1 MLRLRAAVRDAD
13 PGYFALV
20 MATGIVS
27 EAMQLDGAVVLSG
40 ILLAAGIAAYVLLAA
55 LYAWRLAAYRRQ
67 IRADAADP
75 SRAFGFFTLAAGS
88 GVLASR
94 LAGDGHT
101 VVAAVLLVIGGTS
114 WALLSYG
121 LPLLLAGGSD
131 WRPALAGANGTWFL
145 WAVATQSVAVG
156 LVSVSSPVPEAVAAL
171 AVTCWAVGVILYL
184 LTAALVTA
192 ALLAYPVRPAGLS
205 PAYWVFMGATAISV
219 LAGAQIMRLPSS
231 PLQAAVH
238 AVVAGLS
245 VMLWAFG
252 TWLIPLL
259 VGVGLW
265 RHVLRG
271 VPLAYEPGL
280 WSIAFPVGMYGVA
293 SHELGTALRIP
304 WLVTLGR
311 DEAWPALAVWA
322 AVTAAM
328 IATLLRRPS
337 LPAADRRS

>member
-55 LYAWRLAAYRRQ
+55 LYAWRLAAYRCQ

-88 GVLASR
+88 GVLAAR

-131 WRPALAGANGTWFL
+131 WRARL
-145 WAVATQSVAVG
+145 W
-156 LVSVSSPVPEAVAAL
+156 PEPMARGF
-171 AVTCWAVGVILYL
+171 CG
-184 LTAALVTA
+184 
-192 ALLAYPVRPAGLS
+192 
-205 PAYWVFMGATAISV
+205 
-219 LAGAQIMRLPSS
+219 RLPPSPWRSASS
-231 PLQAAVH
+231 RCRHRFPRR
-238 AVVAGLS
+238 
-245 VMLWAFG
+245 W
-252 TWLIPLL
+252 PR
-259 VGVGLW
+259 W
-265 RHVLRG
+265 R
-271 VPLAYEPGL
+271 
-280 WSIAFPVGMYGVA
+280 
-293 SHELGTALRIP
+293 
-304 WLVTLGR
+304 
-311 DEAWPALAVWA
+311 
-322 AVTAAM
+322 
-328 IATLLRRPS
+328 
-337 LPAADRRS
+337 